1 MRDHEGAEDGKEA
14 LEAPL
19 DLGVEELAC
28 VEGLEACSNLRS
40 LSLNVNRLRRL
51 GGRGGLGAVP
61 GLEELEVRENKL
73 VSTAELQALPQL
85 THVSLGVNQ
94 LVTELKEGRDRVEL
108 LVSVGATR
116 WEACGALVRQAC
128 VVANI
133 PTINTLTVVGL
144 VSIPGMMTGE
154 SPQAIAALTCPPS
167 PSPPLVTGPQ
177 GLQGPQR
184 RQRRR

>member
-1 MRDHEGAEDGKEA
+1 M
-14 LEAPL
+14 
-19 DLGVEELAC
+19 LAKR
-28 VEGLEACSNLRS
+28 VDDEACR
-40 LSLNVNRLRRL
+40 VT
-51 GGRGGLGAVP
+51 GM
-61 GLEELEVRENKL
+61 
-73 VSTAELQALPQL
+73 
-85 THVSLGVNQ
+85 SLGVNQ

-167 PSPPLVTGPQ
+167 PSPPLPCFHPRDVKVSAVMV
-177 GLQGPQR
+177 
-184 RQRRR
+184 RRRNAVTA